1 MKLNYCITAVLMTSG
16 LALGG
21 CASTTEQNTG
31 YSVEEIQ
38 QRNEALLAREA
49 ELARREAELQQGQS
63 NLRTAENASAANA
76 AAPQINDL
84 LPPNAKSG
92 ECYARVWVE
101 PTYRDRTERVLV
113 KEPSSRIE
121 VAPAQYE
128 TVTERVLVS
137 EASSR
142 IEVVP
147 ATYDTATERRQVS
160 AGSRNWLVS
169 LVPGASLADRTV
181 LKRASDHGVNL
192 DSADAGMCYHERFVP
207 ARFADR
213 TERVLVKEAYD
224 VVEAE
229 DAEYRWSEKRVLVS
243 EAAKRLEVVPATY
256 ETVTERVVDV
266 PAHQIWKKGTGPI
279 QRIDEATGE
288 IMCLVEVPATHKS
301 VTRRVLVS
309 PESTR
314 QVDVPAQYE
323 TVRVKEQVT
332 DATTSSRTVP
342 AVYDNVSVREQVSA
356 AELVWE
362 EMNQGNED
370 TSTRTGSQ
378 ICLVDD
384 APRYETVTR
393 TVVKTPASSR
403 KITIPAEYKDV
414 QVQRLVRKAQER
426 SIAIPGEYDTVSLR
440 EVDRD
445 GFMEWRS
452 ILCETNMDVATIRNL
467 QQSLSDRGYDPGPID
482 GVVGGKTTT
491 AVKAFQRDK
500 ELPTDEY
507 LNMDTIRALG
517 ITL

>member
-1 MKLNYCITAVLMTSG
+1 MRLTYCITAALMTSG
-16 LALGG
+16 LALSG
-21 CASTTEQNTG
+21 CVSTPEQNTG
-31 YSVEEIQ
+31 YSPEEIQ
-38 QRNEALLAREA
+38 QRNEALLVREA
-49 ELARREAELQQGQS
+49 ELAKREAELQQGQS
-63 NLRTAENASAANA
+63 VLR
-76 AAPQINDL
+76 AAPAPAQLSDL

-169 LVPGASLADRTV
+169 LVPGASPADRTV

-213 TERVLVKEAYD
+213 TQRVLVKEAYD

-288 IMCLVEVPATHKS
+288 IMCLVEVPATFKS

-482 GVVGGKTTT
+482 GVVGGKTTA

>member
-1 MKLNYCITAVLMTSG
+1 MKFNHCITAALMTSG
-16 LALGG
+16 VALSG
-21 CASTTEQNTG
+21 CATTTEQDAG
-31 YSVEEIQ
+31 YSIEEIQ

-63 NLRTAENASAANA
+63 VLR
-76 AAPQINDL
+76 AAPAVAPQAELGDL

-101 PTYRDRTERVLV
+101 PTYRQRTERVLV

-121 VAPAQYE
+121 VVPARYE
-128 TVTERVLVS
+128 TATQRVLVS

-142 IEVVP
+142 IEVIP
-147 ATYDTATERRQVS
+147 ATYDTVTERRQIS

-169 LVPGASLADRTV
+169 LVSGAAPADSSV
-181 LKRASDHGVNL
+181 LKRAADHGIDL
-192 DSADAGMCYHERFVP
+192 DAAVPGMCYHEHFIP
-207 ARFADR
+207 ARFAER
-213 TERVLVKEAYD
+213 NERVLVKEAYD

-229 DAEYRWSEKRVLVS
+229 DAQYRWTEKRVLVS
-243 EAAKRLEVVPATY
+243 EASKRLEVVPATY

-266 PAHQIWKKGTGPI
+266 PARQIWKKGTGPI

-288 IMCLVEVPATHKS
+288 IMCLVDVPATFKTL
-301 VTRRVLVS
+301 TRRVLVR
-309 PESTR
+309 PETTR
-314 QVDVPAQYE
+314 EVDVPARYE
-323 TVRVKEQVT
+323 TVRVKERIA

-342 AVYDNVSVREQVSA
+342 AVYDSVSVREQVAS
-356 AELVWE
+356 AELAWHE
-362 EMNQGNED
+362 IHD
-370 TSTRTGSQ
+370 KTLSAKSRTGSQ
-378 ICLVDD
+378 ICLVEEP
-384 APRYETVTR
+384 PRFETVTR

-403 KITIPAEYKDV
+403 KIVIPAEYKEVEV
-414 QVQRLVRKAQER
+414 QKLVSRAQER
-426 SIAIPGEYDTVSLR
+426 TVAVPGEYESVSLR

-482 GVVGGKTTT
+482 GVVGDKTTQ
-491 AVKAFQRDK
+491 AVRAFQRDK

>member
-1 MKLNYCITAVLMTSG
+1 M
-16 LALGG
+16 
-21 CASTTEQNTG
+21 
-31 YSVEEIQ
+31 
-38 QRNEALLAREA
+38 
-49 ELARREAELQQGQS
+49 
-63 NLRTAENASAANA
+63 
-76 AAPQINDL
+76 
-84 LPPNAKSG
+84 
-92 ECYARVWVE
+92 
-101 PTYRDRTERVLV
+101 
-113 KEPSSRIE
+113 
-121 VAPAQYE
+121 
-128 TVTERVLVS
+128 
-137 EASSR
+137 
-142 IEVVP
+142 
-147 ATYDTATERRQVS
+147 
-160 AGSRNWLVS
+160 
-169 LVPGASLADRTV
+169 
-181 LKRASDHGVNL
+181 
-192 DSADAGMCYHERFVP
+192 
-207 ARFADR
+207 
-213 TERVLVKEAYD
+213 
-224 VVEAE
+224 
-229 DAEYRWSEKRVLVS
+229 VS

-288 IMCLVEVPATHKS
+288 IMCLVEVPATFKS

-370 TSTRTGSQ
+370 ASTRTGSQ

-393 TVVKTPASSR
+393 TVVKTASSL

-482 GVVGGKTTT
+482 GVVGGKTAT

-500 ELPTDEY
+500 ELPADEY

>member
-1 MKLNYCITAVLMTSG
+1 M
-16 LALGG
+16 
-21 CASTTEQNTG
+21 
-31 YSVEEIQ
+31 
-38 QRNEALLAREA
+38 
-49 ELARREAELQQGQS
+49 
-63 NLRTAENASAANA
+63 
-76 AAPQINDL
+76 
-84 LPPNAKSG
+84 
-92 ECYARVWVE
+92 
-101 PTYRDRTERVLV
+101 
-113 KEPSSRIE
+113 
-121 VAPAQYE
+121 
-128 TVTERVLVS
+128 
-137 EASSR
+137 
-142 IEVVP
+142 
-147 ATYDTATERRQVS
+147 
-160 AGSRNWLVS
+160 
-169 LVPGASLADRTV
+169 
-181 LKRASDHGVNL
+181 
-192 DSADAGMCYHERFVP
+192 
-207 ARFADR
+207 
-213 TERVLVKEAYD
+213 
-224 VVEAE
+224 
-229 DAEYRWSEKRVLVS
+229 
-243 EAAKRLEVVPATY
+243 PATY

-288 IMCLVEVPATHKS
+288 IMCLVEVPATFKS

-370 TSTRTGSQ
+370 ASTRTGSQ

-393 TVVKTPASSR
+393 TVVKTASSL

-482 GVVGGKTTT
+482 GVVGGKTTA